1 MKRISLFLCLIAL
14 FLTGCSGETK
24 VKDSAPKVE
33 DYTWQM
39 ISIQSMEAEGQFVA
53 IGPDR
58 EEVAEEVPELQL
70 ICAAGD
76 GALSLSDETNGESYT
91 GTYKLVEAE
100 QQTATYEVTVDG
112 KEGMAVVSFTTYH
125 DDSKEP
131 TFIMSLGGYTI
142 NFLGALE

>member
-1 MKRISLFLCLIAL
+1 MKRIRLFLCLIAL
-14 FLTGCSGETK
+14 LLTGCSGETK
-24 VKDSAPKVE
+24 EKDSAPKVE

-39 ISIQSMEAEGQFVA
+39 ASIQSMEAEGQFVA

-70 ICAAGD
+70 ICAAID

-142 NFLGALE
+142 NFLGAIE